1 MADSDFFDYVKVGQ
15 ADNMEPF
22 SMEDVLKLMSPM
34 KSEEASFVGS
44 FFGPP
49 GTRKTVRTMELAQA
63 ITPADQKILYVY
75 TGQGWT
81 SLMNFPHLMERTIKM
96 PFVRYEQIETL
107 RNILLNKALREQLK
121 IGAVIFDEYNRMQDM
136 DTDILTKHRA
146 ALVNKVPQYDK
157 SGQKVYKD
165 PDTPEWPEYNTT
177 KVRLINLIN
186 DLLVVPKLHS
196 FFVCHTRLQKKTGMI
211 EPDFPF
217 AAGSAFISMIHS
229 LYYCTKED
237 AVQNGKPVTIY
248 PIELEGTSTTAS
260 KNRVGGLPSV
270 VYDVKPIADA
280 YKKWGIREESVSSIP
295 APKVETPKAVSESP
309 VQSAVTEVKAPI
321 DPLADLMGEG
331 IDGASRP
338 VPASLKSP

>member
-15 ADNMEPF
+15 ADNPDPF

-34 KSEEASFVGS
+34 KAEDASFVGC

-49 GTRKTVRTMELAQA
+49 GTRKTVRTMEMAQA
-63 ITPADQKILYVY
+63 ITPPEQKILYIH

-81 SLMNFPHLMERTIKM
+81 SLMNFPELMRRTIKM

-107 RNILLNKALREQLK
+107 RNILLNKALREQLN
-121 IGAVIFDEYNRMQDM
+121 IGAVVFDEYNRMQDM

-146 ALVNKVPQYDK
+146 SLINSTPTYDK
-157 SGQKVYKD
+157 GKLVYKD

-186 DLLVVPKLHS
+186 DLLVIPKLHS

-217 AAGSAFISMIHS
+217 AAGSAFTSMIHS
-229 LYYCTKED
+229 LYYCYKED
-237 AVQNGKPVTIY
+237 GPNGTEY
-248 PIELEGTSTTAS
+248 PIELEGTGTTAS
-260 KNRVGGLPSV
+260 KNRIGGLPPV
-270 VYDVKPIADA
+270 VYGTAEIAVA
-280 YKKWGIREESVSSIP
+280 YKKWGIREESVTSIP
-295 APKVETPKAVSESP
+295 TVVNPTENSSAEIETKVEESP
-309 VQSAVTEVKAPI
+309 IVNASPPKDI
-321 DPLADLMGEG
+321 LAEMMG
-331 IDGASRP
+331 S
-338 VPASLKSP
+338 